1 MRNWARGGA
10 ALAVGV
16 LCFATFWSCRR
27 SLTTDT
33 HSSQL
38 SSDREKVEF
47 LAKYLA
53 LKSGVQAAEFHVVYR
68 DNSTG
73 IVPGPSDAEVEAVLK
88 VRPADVRLWVSGM
101 QRQEVDGT
109 GRSVRDQLA
118 WGYALLPDAA
128 MWRVSSE
135 PAVFRSGSGSTT
147 VAAFES
153 EGIVMTRVV
162 QH

>member
-1 MRNWARGGA
+1 MGNWARCGA

-16 LCFATFWSCRR
+16 LCLAMSWSCRR

-38 SSDREKVEF
+38 SSDREKVEC

-53 LKSGVQAAEFHVVYR
+53 FKSAVEAAEFHVVYH

-73 IVPGPSDAEVEAVLK
+73 LVAGPSDGEIEAVLK
-88 VRPADVRLWVSGM
+88 VRRADVQRWVSGM
-101 QRQEVDGT
+101 QRHEVSGAK
-109 GRSVRDQLA
+109 RSVREELA
-118 WGYALLPDAA
+118 WGYTLLPESTR
-128 MWRVSSE
+128 WRVSSE
-135 PAVFRSGSGSTT
+135 PAVFTSGKGSTT